1 MNIAYNIKKTFKLF
15 RDLNIFKTVYYSIKW
30 GGVILVGRKFDLHI
44 HKNAK
49 IKTNGGRL
57 YLGIGI
63 TYAQHGTLDMYESSV
78 LETHG
83 NVMFH
88 KGSKIMLG
96 AGAKLEI
103 GNMTYINEHSRIQ
116 CRESISIG
124 ERCAISWNVD
134 ILDTDEHQIIY
145 NGITKDKTNP
155 VKIGNHVWIGCKS
168 IILKGSNIEDN
179 VIIGAGSLVNKHC
192 YQNSLYVGNPCKNIK
207 NNVTWQ

>member
-1 MNIAYNIKKTFKLF
+1 M
-15 RDLNIFKTVYYSIKW
+15 
-30 GGVILVGRKFDLHI
+30 GGQRIYVGRRFDLHI

-49 IKTNGGRL
+49 IKTNGGKL
-57 YLGIGI
+57 YLGIGM

-83 NVMFH
+83 DVMFF
-88 KGSKIMLG
+88 KGSKILLG

-116 CRESISIG
+116 CRKSISIG

-134 ILDTDEHQIIY
+134 ILDTDEHHIICD
-145 NGITKDKTNP
+145 GKIKDKKIP

-192 YQNSLYVGNPCKNIK
+192 VQNCLYVGNPCKNIK